1 MLFRL
6 FRAVLSVALIF
17 GAIWTA
23 VIWHW
28 QVTHRYPT
36 AADIVLKLG
45 VLPTGAA
52 AGYWILRRAAGFA
65 RARWNQAASPQAPAA
80 EAPSAAE
87 APDGN
92 EAAYRLHLLAAGVRL
107 PLGDDAQAV
116 LAAVESGA
124 SPGLDPEL
132 KDDDGLPVFASR
144 VPGLEVEE
152 LRKASAAW
160 APPRG
165 FSTEQLHALV
175 LADALLEDLT
185 AQAKAMVLAGT
196 GDGKVPPPLRTLFMF
211 PDHWSEETVRGA
223 GSWLRQRVVQGAW
236 PQAQVL
242 GEAVLVRDGAQAI
255 AALDNLL
262 LMLNRNQAPDLCC
275 VLACNSDVGEET
287 LAQWSRAG
295 TLMSSANRLGRIP
308 GEGAAGLLLS
318 AAPPAPAGEAQ
329 MLVALH
335 RAALGKREQSVDTQ
349 ARVNGDTARQLCE
362 QALQQA
368 AADPKSVDCLLSDAD
383 HRPSRAVEV
392 GALTTGLFTELAP
405 QRHYALEAACGHL
418 GATATVAGIALG
430 ASRAQAE
437 RKPAAVLSVADAFER
452 AALVLT
458 ATPVTV

>member
-17 GAIWTA
+17 GAIWIA

-45 VLPTGAA
+45 VLPIGVT
-52 AGYWILRRAAGFA
+52 AGYWILRRLAAFA
-65 RARWNQAASPQAPAA
+65 RERWNRAASAP
-80 EAPSAAE
+80 APSAA
-87 APDGN
+87 AP
-92 EAAYRLHLLAAGVRL
+92 AAAEVAAFDETAFRLHLLAAGVRL

-116 LAAVESGA
+116 LAALESGA
-124 SPGLDPEL
+124 SPGLDKEL
-132 KDDDGLPVFASR
+132 RDDDGLPVFAAR
-144 VPGLEVEE
+144 VPGVEIDEV
-152 LRKASAAW
+152 RKASAAW

-165 FSTEQLHALV
+165 FTAEQLRALV
-175 LADALLEDLT
+175 LADALVEELVAE
-185 AQAKAMVLAGT
+185 AKLLAAA
-196 GDGKVPPPLRTLFMF
+196 GDDKTPPPSLRTLFMF
-211 PDHWSEETVRGA
+211 PDHWPEEAVRGA
-223 GSWLRQRVVQGAW
+223 GTWLRQRVVQAAW

-255 AALDNLL
+255 AAIDNLL
-262 LMLNRNQAPDLCC
+262 LMLNRNQAHDLCC
-275 VLACNSDVGEET
+275 VVACNSDVGEDT
-287 LAQWSRAG
+287 LARWSRAG

-318 AAPPAPAGEAQ
+318 AAAPAQAREILA
-329 MLVALH
+329 ALH

-362 QALQQA
+362 LALQQA
-368 AADPKSVDCLLSDAD
+368 GADAKAIDCLLSDVD
-383 HRPSRAVEV
+383 HRPARAVEV

-430 ASRAQAE
+430 ARRAHAE
-437 RKPAAVLSVADAFER
+437 GKPAAVLSVADPFER

-458 ATPVTV
+458 AGPAAV